1 MAHFAEVA
9 DGVVQRVVAVS
20 NDVTTIDG
28 VEDEQRGIDFLHE
41 LLPESDTWVQT
52 SVNNNIRHQYAGAG
66 YIYDAADDVFYP
78 PRPFPSW
85 SLDSGYEWQPPVARA
100 DKGYVWDEDSVS
112 WVQPPSPYP
121 SWEWWEDPEEDV
133 AYWIA
138 PGEYPDPA
146 EGPWVWDEAEQEWIH
161 P

>member
-1 MAHFAEVA
+1 MAHFAEVV

-28 VEDEQRGIDFLHE
+28 VEDEQRGIDFLHG

-52 SVNNNIRHQYAGAG
+52 SANGNIRHRYAGVG
-66 YIYDAADDVFYP
+66 YVYDATADVFYP
-78 PRPFPSW
+78 PEPFPSW
-85 SLDSGYEWQPPVARA
+85 SLDSDYEWQPPVART

-112 WVQPPSPYP
+112 WVQPASPYP
-121 SWEWWEDPEEDV
+121 SWEWWENPEEDV

-138 PGEYPDPA
+138 PGEYPDPV
-146 EGPWVWDEAEQEWIH
+146 EGPWVWDEAGQEWIH